1 MSNRARLEG
10 EDYDEYKL
18 SLRTAA
24 RLEKKRLK
32 GKAIYTF
39 LYGETNKKPYKK
51 ERACAKT

>member
-1 MSNRARLEG
+1 MSNRARKEG

-24 RLEKKRLK
+24 RLEKNRLK

-39 LYGETNKKPYKK
+39 LYGEKDKKPYRSPKDD
-51 ERACAKT
+51 